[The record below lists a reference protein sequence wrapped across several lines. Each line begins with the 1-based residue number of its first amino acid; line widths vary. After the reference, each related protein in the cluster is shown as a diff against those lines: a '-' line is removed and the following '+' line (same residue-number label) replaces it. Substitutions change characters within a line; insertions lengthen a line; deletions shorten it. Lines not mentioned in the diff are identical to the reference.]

1 MGLTT
6 VSYPILPRWSL
17 DGGGTNPW
25 YWILGVAADGL
36 AWVGGEKRLEV
47 KKKKRENGN
56 YECEKSELTSGKGLG
71 WDGCEAREDQ
81 WRNGRK
87 KGKRENSSL
96 GERKKE
102 RE

>member
-47 KKKKRENGN
+47 KKKEKRENGN
-56 YECEKSELTSGKGLG
+56 YECEKNELTSGKGLG
-71 WDGCEAREDQ
+71 WDGCDAREDQ

-87 KGKRENSSL
+87 KG
-96 GERKKE
+96 
-102 RE
+102 